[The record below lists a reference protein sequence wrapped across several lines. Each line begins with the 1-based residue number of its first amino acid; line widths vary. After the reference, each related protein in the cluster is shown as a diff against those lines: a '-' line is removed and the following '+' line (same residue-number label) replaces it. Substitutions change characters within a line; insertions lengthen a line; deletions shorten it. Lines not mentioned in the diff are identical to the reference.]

1 MITLNLTA
9 KNTEQ
14 EVVKQYLEENASE
27 MLAEKINNGVA
38 IEKDGKTLIN
48 RKSLDGFMKYATE
61 EARKQAEKGASSAC
75 VRSDVVFGW
84 AIHYFEEDSIIGVL
98 YNEDGSEYKAPK
110 PEVKKVGKTT
120 TNVATVKKPESSQL
134 SLFDFSGETPM
145 VNSTVD
151 EEVDQM
157 VDESVDTK
165 VESGYDEPINV
176 TIDNILSQE
185 KKIEISP
192 LYTRYVKLSEQYPT
206 TIVALRVGDFYEVF
220 GEKAELAAEK
230 LELTLT
236 SRDFGLEERVPMVG
250 FPYHRVDVYR
260 EKIQEF
266 SSIAIVENEDDVR
279 FHLKK
284 VEDRTDLQVDTE
296 TGEIIENTRDS
307 RIDDLI
313 GILFGILKDDVEVK
327 L

>member
-151 EEVDQM
+151 EEVDLM

>member
-14 EVVKQYLEENASE
+14 EVVKQYLAENASE

-38 IEKDGKTLIN
+38 IERDGKTLIN

-84 AIHYFEEDSIIGVL
+84 AIHYFEEDRIIGVL
-98 YNEDGSEYKAPK
+98 YNEDGTEYKAPK
-110 PEVKKVGKTT
+110 PEVKKVAKTT
-120 TNVATVKKPESSQL
+120 TNIATVKKPESSQL

-165 VESGYDEPINV
+165 VESGCDVPIDV
-176 TIDNILSQE
+176 AIDNVLAQE
-185 KKIEISP
+185 KKAEISP

-220 GEKAELAAEK
+220 GEKAELVAEK

-266 SSIAIVENEDDVR
+266 SSVAIVESEDDVK

-284 VEDRTDLQVDTE
+284 VEEKVDLRVDTE
-296 TGEIIENTRDS
+296 TGEVFETKRNDQ
-307 RIDDLI
+307 IDDLI

>member
-9 KNTEQ
+9 KGTEQ
-14 EVVKQYLEENASE
+14 ELVKKYLEENASE
-27 MLAEKINNGVA
+27 TLAEKINNGVR
-38 IEKDGKTLIN
+38 IEKDGKTLIS
-48 RKSLDGFMKYATE
+48 RKTLDGFMKYAAD
-61 EARKQAEKGASSAC
+61 EAKKLAEKGASSAC

-84 AIHYFEEDSIIGVL
+84 AIHYFEEDSIEGKL

-110 PEVKKVGKTT
+110 REVKKTTKTAST
-120 TNVATVKKPESSQL
+120 VVAEVKKPESSQL
-134 SLFDFSGETPM
+134 SLFDFSGDTPT
-145 VNSTVD
+145 VNQTFDEVVD
-151 EEVDQM
+151 EAVDTEVDSE
-157 VDESVDTK
+157 VDSFEETAIK
-165 VESGYDEPINV
+165 PN
-176 TIDNILSQE
+176 
-185 KKIEISP
+185 ISP
-192 LYTRYVKLSEQYPT
+192 IYTRYVKLSEQYPT

-220 GEKAELAAEK
+220 GEKAELVAEK

-266 SSIAIVENEDDVR
+266 SSVAIVESEENVR

-284 VEDRTDLQVDTE
+284 AEEKVDLRVDTE
-296 TGEIIENTRDS
+296 TGEVFETKRNDQ
-307 RIDDLI
+307 IDDLI

>member
-98 YNEDGSEYKAPK
+98 YNADGTEYKAPK
-110 PEVKKVGKTT
+110 PEVKKVAKTT
-120 TNVATVKKPESSQL
+120 TSVATVKKPESSQL

-151 EEVDQM
+151 EEVDSTVGSE
-157 VDESVDTK
+157 VDNDVD
-165 VESGYDEPINV
+165 SGCDEPIDV

-185 KKIEISP
+185 KKADVAP

-206 TIVALRVGDFYEVF
+206 TIVALRVGDFYEIF
-220 GEKAELAAEK
+220 GEKAELVAEK

-236 SRDFGLEERVPMVG
+236 SRDFGLEDRVPMVG

-266 SSIAIVENEDDVR
+266 SSVAIVESEDDVR

-284 VEDRTDLQVDTE
+284 VEDRTDLRVDTE
-296 TGEIIENTRDS
+296 TGEVIETKKNDQ
-307 RIDDLI
+307 IDDLI

>member
-14 EVVKQYLEENASE
+14 EVVKQYLEENVSE

-48 RKSLDGFMKYATE
+48 RKTLDGFMKYATD
-61 EARKQAEKGASSAC
+61 EAKKQAEKGASSAC

-84 AIHYFEEDSIIGVL
+84 AIHYFEEDSIIGKL

-110 PEVKKVGKTT
+110 PEVKKVAKTN
-120 TNVATVKKPESSQL
+120 TNVTTVKKPESSQL
-134 SLFDFSGETPM
+134 SLFDFSGETPS
-145 VNSTVD
+145 VNQT
-151 EEVDQM
+151 VDQM
-157 VDESVDTK
+157 VDESVDTE
-165 VESGYDEPINV
+165 VESGCDEPIDV

-185 KKIEISP
+185 KKAEISP
-192 LYTRYVKLSEQYPT
+192 LYTRYVKLCEQYPT
-206 TIVALRVGDFYEVF
+206 TIVALRVGDFYEIF
-220 GEKAELAAEK
+220 GEKAELIAEK

-266 SSIAIVENEDDVR
+266 SSVAIVENEDDVK

-284 VEDRTDLQVDTE
+284 VEDRTDLRVDTE
-296 TGEIIENTRDS
+296 TGEVIENARDS

>member
-27 MLAEKINNGVA
+27 ILADKINNGVA

-48 RKSLDGFMKYATE
+48 RKSLEGFMKYATE

-84 AIHYFEEDSIIGVL
+84 AIHYFEEDSIIGKL

-110 PEVKKVGKTT
+110 PEVKKVAKTN
-120 TNVATVKKPESSQL
+120 TNVTTVKKPESSQL

-145 VNSTVD
+145 VNPTVDELVDSTVD
-151 EEVDQM
+151 ETVDN
-157 VDESVDTK
+157 EIELSC
-165 VESGYDEPINV
+165 DEPIDV

-185 KKIEISP
+185 KKVEISP

-206 TIVALRVGDFYEVF
+206 TIVVLRVGDFYEVF
-220 GEKAELAAEK
+220 GEKAELVAEK

-250 FPYHRVDVYR
+250 FPFHRVDVYR

-266 SSIAIVENEDDVR
+266 STVAIVENEDDVR

-284 VEDRTDLQVDTE
+284 VEDKIDLRVDTE
-296 TGEIIENTRDS
+296 TGEVIESTRDS

>member
-27 MLAEKINNGVA
+27 MLAEKINTGVA

-84 AIHYFEEDSIIGVL
+84 AVHYFEEDSIIGVL
-98 YNEDGSEYKAPK
+98 YNEDGTEYKAPK
-110 PEVKKVGKTT
+110 PEVKKVAKTT
-120 TNVATVKKPESSQL
+120 TNIATVKKPESSQL

-151 EEVDQM
+151 EEVD
-157 VDESVDTK
+157 ESVDET
-165 VESGYDEPINV
+165 VDNEIDSGCDEPIDV
-176 TIDNILSQE
+176 TIDNMLIQE
-185 KKIEISP
+185 KKVEISP

-220 GEKAELAAEK
+220 GEKAELVAEK

-260 EKIQEF
+260 EKIQ
-266 SSIAIVENEDDVR
+266 ARTGAHEN
-279 FHLKK
+279 
-284 VEDRTDLQVDTE
+284 DRAL
-296 TGEIIENTRDS
+296 
-307 RIDDLI
+307 L
-313 GILFGILKDDVEVK
+313 
-327 L
+327 

>member
-9 KNTEQ
+9 KGTEQ
-14 EVVKQYLEENASE
+14 ELVKRYLEENASE
-27 MLAEKINNGVA
+27 TLAEKINNGVR
-38 IEKDGKTLIN
+38 IEKYGKTLIS
-48 RKSLDGFMKYATE
+48 RKTLDGFMKYAAD
-61 EARKQAEKGASSAC
+61 EAKKLAEKGASSAC
-75 VRSDVVFGW
+75 VRSDIVFGW

-110 PEVKKVGKTT
+110 REVKKTTKTA
-120 TNVATVKKPESSQL
+120 ATSIATEVKKPQSAQL
-134 SLFDFSGETPM
+134 SLFDFSGDTPT
-145 VNSTVD
+145 VNQTVD
-151 EEVDQM
+151 ETVDAKVDSEVDSF
-157 VDESVDTK
+157 EEIIEEPK
-165 VESGYDEPINV
+165 V
-176 TIDNILSQE
+176 
-185 KKIEISP
+185 SP

-220 GEKAELAAEK
+220 GEKAELVAEK

-266 SSIAIVENEDDVR
+266 SSVAIAESEDNVR

-284 VEDRTDLQVDTE
+284 AEEKVDLRVDTE
-296 TGEIIENTRDS
+296 TGEVIENARDS

-313 GILFGILKDDVEVK
+313 GILFGILKDDLEVK

>member
-38 IEKDGKTLIN
+38 IERDGKTLIN

-98 YNEDGSEYKAPK
+98 YNEDGTEYKAPK
-110 PEVKKVGKTT
+110 PEVKKVAKTT
-120 TNVATVKKPESSQL
+120 TNIATVKKPESSQL

-145 VNSTVD
+145 VSSTVD

-157 VDESVDTK
+157 VDESVDNE
-165 VESGYDEPINV
+165 VESGCDEPIDV

-185 KKIEISP
+185 KKVEISP

-220 GEKAELAAEK
+220 GEKAELVAEK

-266 SSIAIVENEDDVR
+266 SSVAIVESEDDVI

-284 VEDRTDLQVDTE
+284 VEDRTDFRVDTE
-296 TGEIIENTRDS
+296 TGEVIESPKDS

>member
-27 MLAEKINNGVA
+27 ILADKINNGVA

-48 RKSLDGFMKYATE
+48 RKSLEGFMKYATE

-84 AIHYFEEDSIIGVL
+84 AIHYFEEDSLIGKL

-110 PEVKKVGKTT
+110 PEVKKVAKTT
-120 TNVATVKKPESSQL
+120 TSVATVKKPESSQL
-134 SLFDFSGETPM
+134 SLFDFSGETPI

-151 EEVDQM
+151 EVVDST
-157 VDESVDTK
+157 VDSTVDD
-165 VESGYDEPINV
+165 EIDSGCDEPIDV
-176 TIDNILSQE
+176 AIDNILSQE
-185 KKIEISP
+185 KKADVAP

-206 TIVALRVGDFYEVF
+206 TIVALRVGDFYEIF
-220 GEKAELAAEK
+220 GEKAELVAEK

-236 SRDFGLEERVPMVG
+236 SRDFGLEDRVPMVG

-266 SSIAIVENEDDVR
+266 SSVSIVENEDDVR

-284 VEDRTDLQVDTE
+284 VEDRTDLQVNTE
-296 TGEIIENTRDS
+296 TGEVIESPRDS